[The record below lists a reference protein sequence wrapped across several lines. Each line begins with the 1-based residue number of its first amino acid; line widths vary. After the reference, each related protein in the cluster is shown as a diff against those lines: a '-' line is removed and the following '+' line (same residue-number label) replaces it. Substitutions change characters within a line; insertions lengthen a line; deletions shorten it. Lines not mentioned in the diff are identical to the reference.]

1 MVKQLDEW
9 EKDIRQNPENNIM
22 LDKYGSQI
30 KNHVIAS
37 LETFIGEI
45 KESQENNSM
54 SESLLEARKVEHEIK
69 DALNAIFEK
78 ISSAREELSAISMM
92 AKERD
97 IEGFGS
103 VEDELSAIVYDT
115 EQATN
120 KILDSADEI
129 TEIIS
134 DTSIDEY
141 EKRRII
147 QNKAM
152 DIVLA
157 CSFQDITGQRVQ
169 KVVEVIQLID
179 SKIGNIQKKLY
190 NTHDY
195 NVSGDMEDF
204 SRASQKQAGLLNGPA
219 LPSAPKNESIDQ
231 SDIDS
236 LFD

>member
-1 MVKQLDEW
+1 MVKKLELW
-9 EKDIRQNPENNIM
+9 EKNIRKSPENNEM
-22 LDKYGSQI
+22 LDEYGS
-30 KNHVIAS
+30 KVRNHVISAIESVLVS
-37 LETFIGEI
+37 LKNEKSGNFLEG
-45 KESQENNSM
+45 NS
-54 SESLLEARKVEHEIK
+54 SFEHEIK
-69 DALNAIFEK
+69 DSLNAIFEK

-103 VEDELSAIVYDT
+103 VEDELSAIVHDT

-129 TEIIS
+129 SDIINSSEITES
-134 DTSIDEY
+134 
-141 EKRRII
+141 EKRNII

-152 DIVLA
+152 DIILA

-179 SKIGNIQKKLY
+179 NKIGNIQRKLN
-190 NTHDY
+190 NTHNYSLPED
-195 NVSGDMEDF
+195 GDF
-204 SRASQKQAGLLNGPA
+204 SRDSQKKAGLLNGPA
-219 LPSAPKNESIDQ
+219 LPSASRQDSIDQ

-236 LFD
+236 LFDN